1 MAQMYGKEKDS
12 EKDTT
17 GSILELLLPATD
29 THKSTLADNLTDP
42 GFISFFNALP
52 KKSPETGTLRL
63 FLRTGSD
70 SYYAAY
76 GPDALFVAQHVF
88 HTNTVIKY
96 LGGGG
101 PSSRLPSVIL
111 KTTVAHVLL
120 REALTSKQLRIEI
133 WAPEPGQGKKCV
145 KFRLDKEVGKLRP
158 WLYALYL
165 RIWTLS
171 FRHPLGTCNRSKTC
185 FLLTRTSALPQLLWP

>member
-17 GSILELLLPATD
+17 GSILLVEQLMLWRQQNSLV
-29 THKSTLADNLTDP
+29 DNLTDP
-42 GFISFFNALP
+42 GFLSFFNALP

-63 FLRTGSD
+63 FFRPATGND
-70 SYYAAY
+70 SFYAAY

-88 HTNTVIKY
+88 HTNSVIKY
-96 LGGGG
+96 LGAGG
-101 PSSRLPSVIL
+101 PSARLPSVIL

-133 WAPEPGQGKKCV
+133 WAPQPGQGKKCS
-145 KFRLDKEVGKLRP
+145 KFRLDKEVSKPNRDYISEYVHCP
-158 WLYALYL
+158 LY
-165 RIWTLS
+165 
-171 FRHPLGTCNRSKTC
+171 
-185 FLLTRTSALPQLLWP
+185 